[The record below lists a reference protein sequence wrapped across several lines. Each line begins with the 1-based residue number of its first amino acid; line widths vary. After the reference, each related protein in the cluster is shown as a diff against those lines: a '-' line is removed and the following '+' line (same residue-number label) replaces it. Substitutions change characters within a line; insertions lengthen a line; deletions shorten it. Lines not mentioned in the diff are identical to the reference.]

1 MFKGLGQKLDAVFK
15 NLSGRGV
22 LREEDLDLAARDIR
36 VALLEADVALPVVR
50 EVIARI
56 KEKAVGQTI
65 IQSVQPAQQVVK
77 IVQDELVELLGGKD
91 TPAFKIDG
99 TPGVIL
105 MAGLQGAGKTT
116 SSAKLAKYLAEKQRK
131 KVLMASLDV
140 RRPAAREQ
148 LRTLGEQIG
157 VATFPI
163 DDDKSVESLTKR
175 AMDMAR
181 IEAYDVLI
189 LDTAGRLSIDQEM
202 MDEVA
207 MVHKLSKAHATLLV
221 VDAMTGQDA
230 VHTAQNFKNTL
241 PLTGVVITRIDGD
254 ARGGAALSMKSVT
267 GAPILFMGTGEKTDA
282 LEIFDADRIAG
293 RILGMGDIVSLVEN
307 AMEVMDQEETAKQ
320 AEKMLKGDFNLD
332 DLRAQLKNIQAMA
345 GKSGGLGGLMGMIPG
360 MSGMMDK
367 LPDGALDPKI
377 LIRQD
382 AILSSMTKE
391 ERRKPDILNA
401 KRRKRIAAGS
411 GTTVQDVN
419 KLLKSYEQMRDVM
432 KKLKKMGLGGMMGKM
447 MGGGG
452 MPSPDQLGLPANM
465 PMGGPLGANPFTGGM
480 PQGMPALPP
489 SMLRGGK
496 KAKKRK

>member
-15 NLSGRGV
+15 TLRGRGV

-50 EVIARI
+50 QVIASI
-56 KEKAVGQTI
+56 KEKAVGQKVI
-65 IQSVQPAQQVVK
+65 ESVQPAQQIVK
-77 IVQDELVELLGGKD
+77 IVHDEMIELLGGGAASSY
-91 TPAFKIDG
+91 TVSG
-99 TPGVIL
+99 NPGVIL

-116 SSAKLAKYLAEKQRK
+116 TSAKLAKYLTEKQRK

-148 LRTLGEQIG
+148 LRTLGEQLN

-163 DDDKSVESLTKR
+163 DDDKNVASLTKR

-207 MVHKLSKAHATLLV
+207 NVHKIAQPHATLLV

-230 VHTAQNFKNTL
+230 VNTAQNFKDTL
-241 PLTGVVITRIDGD
+241 PLNGVILTRIDGD

-282 LEIFDADRIAG
+282 LELFDAERIAG
-293 RILGMGDIVSLVEN
+293 RVLGMGDVVTLVEN
-307 AMEVMDQEETAKQ
+307 AMEVMDQKDAAMQ
-320 AEKMLKGDFNLD
+320 AQKMLQGDFNLD
-332 DLRAQLKNIQAMA
+332 DLRSQLGMIKSLA
-345 GKSGGLGGLMGMIPG
+345 GKSGGLGGMLAMLPG
-360 MSGMMDK
+360 MSNMMDQM
-367 LPDGALDPKI
+367 PDGALDPKI
-377 LIRQD
+377 LNRQE
-382 AILSSMTKE
+382 AILSSMTSA
-391 ERRKPDILNA
+391 ERQKPDLLNA
-401 KRRKRIAAGS
+401 SRRRRIANGS
-411 GTTVQDVN
+411 GTSVQDVN
-419 KLLKSYEQMRDVM
+419 KLIKSFDQMRDMM
-432 KKLKKMGLGGMMGKM
+432 KKLKKSPLGAMLGGGGMGGLAKM
-447 MGGGG
+447 MGGG
-452 MPSPDQLGLPANM
+452 MPSPDSLSALGS
-465 PMGGPLGANPFTGGM
+465 NPFSGGM
-480 PQGMPALPP
+480 KMPALPP

-496 KAKKRK
+496 KAKKRR